1 MKDFLLGTIR
11 NTVGAAILLTVFG
24 VTLGD
29 RSFALMLPLVLR
41 SIPILLGFGALLQLF
56 VVFVRLMRLAPVR
69 KDDDLSGEDENQ
81 SSVVVVAA
89 FSQRHEADIAVGF
102 LQGAGISA
110 SVLADDGGRFY
121 PGIDLTGARVI
132 VTKEEAEKARGVL
145 VRAGVLE
152 E

>member
-41 SIPILLGFGALLQLF
+41 SIPILLLLGTLLQLF
-56 VVFVRLMRLAPVR
+56 VMFVRLMRLSP
-69 KDDDLSGEDENQ
+69 DDQS

-102 LQGAGISA
+102 LEEAGIGA
-110 SVLADDGGRFY
+110 SVLADDAGGFY
-121 PGIDLTGARVI
+121 PGIHLSGARVI
-132 VTKEEAEKARGVL
+132 VTEEEAEKAQGVL

-152 E
+152 G